1 MCLLV
6 ITNCCALDLLTA
18 LLCHLG
24 FFFSFVL
31 CDWFANIFSPWT
43 LQKDTHCAVKL
54 SLIRLCPRVCVCGG
68 GEGWRLVVIDFPV
81 SGCAFSERIQK
92 VSFSKLDKPSRSNL
106 SIT

>member
-31 CDWFANIFSPWT
+31 CDWFANIFSPWM

-54 SLIRLCPRVCVCGG
+54 SLIRLCPRVWGG
-68 GEGWRLVVIDFPV
+68 CRGGDWLLLI
-81 SGCAFSERIQK
+81 SH
-92 VSFSKLDKPSRSNL
+92 
-106 SIT
+106 